1 MTDYFTRAQA
11 DALLPRLGAALREI
25 QALRSELS
33 AREAE
38 LREAHARVASNG
50 HALHP
55 ELETLPEEMA
65 DLVRRIA
72 DQAREVAESGAI
84 IKDLEMGLLDFPAL
98 REGREVYLCWR
109 LGEPRIGWWHEI
121 ETGLSG
127 RQPLEDDAG

>member
-1 MTDYFTRAQA
+1 MAEYFTRARA
-11 DALLPRLGAALREI
+11 EALLPRLTAALREI
-25 QALRSELS
+25 QALRAELA
-33 AREAE
+33 AREME
-38 LREAHARVASNG
+38 LHAAHARVANNG
-50 HALHP
+50 HSVHT

-72 DQAREVAESGAI
+72 DHGHEIAESGAL

-109 LGEPRIGWWHEI
+109 LGEPRIAWWHEI

-127 RQPLEDDAG
+127 RQPLDDDAE